1 MLKNKTKEQIK
12 KQFKFIPTLFNHSV
26 ENDKIE
32 SCEEIIDYNK
42 NLTAIIDIPNYTELP
57 EFNNSKTVL
66 ICLFQIVTSGLSP
79 FLLYLL
85 EKNHNDLQ
93 FTKLQSISK
102 TSEQETID
110 YMSNIISDGEISYAG
125 FTETNEN
132 NILFLKYVSLT
143 DTKSLPVNYYWA
155 TTHEIINLKS
165 VINIPIALD
174 VINFFINNQE
184 LLVLKNEDEVI
195 YETPVIGYYITSREQ
210 NDIYREKRI
219 DKYEKCYYFHI
230 NIPENSQ
237 KNIIRSALF
246 LKKTGLIN
254 NNLSDY
260 NSIVYNKKN
269 CVSYYLIKDYAQHTI
284 LI

>member
-1 MLKNKTKEQIK
+1 MLRNKTKEQIK
-12 KQFKFIPTLFNHSV
+12 KKFKLRPILFNHSDDEI
-26 ENDKIE
+26 ENDEVNK
-32 SCEEIIDYNK
+32 DYN
-42 NLTAIIDIPNYTELP
+42 NNFTAIINIPNYEELP
-57 EFNNSKTVL
+57 EFNKSKPFL
-66 ICLFQIVTSGLSP
+66 ICLFHMVTSGLSP

-85 EKNHNDLQ
+85 EKNNNDLQ
-93 FTKLQSISK
+93 FTKLPSLGK
-102 TSEQETID
+102 TSEQEAID

-132 NILFLKYVSLT
+132 NILFMKYVYLS
-143 DTKSLPVNYYWA
+143 DTKSLPDNYYWA
-155 TTHEIINLKS
+155 TTHEIVNLKS
-165 VINIPIALD
+165 VINIPISSD
-174 VINFFINNQE
+174 VFNFFINNQD

-195 YETPVIGYYITSREQ
+195 YETPVVGYYITTCEQ

-230 NIPENSQ
+230 NIPEHSE
-237 KNIIRSALF
+237 KKIIRSALF